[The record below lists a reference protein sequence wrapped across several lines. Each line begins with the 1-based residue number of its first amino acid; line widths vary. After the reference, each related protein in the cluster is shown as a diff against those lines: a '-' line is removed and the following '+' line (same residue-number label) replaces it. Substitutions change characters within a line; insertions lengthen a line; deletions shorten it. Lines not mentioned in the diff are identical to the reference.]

1 MSLLLGIDYGGTH
14 SKLLLARDGAA
25 VRQAQFPT
33 HRGPGALRRLAE
45 QVDGFLDGERP
56 AALGV
61 TIAGILDE
69 ATGRVVTSVNLPWLD
84 GTDPVG
90 DLTGLLGVAG
100 VAVQDGHAA
109 ATAEVTLGAARA
121 HGDIDDIFVLTLGTG
136 IAGAHIVDGVLRRG
150 AHNAAGEIGHMGT
163 GEGRR
168 CGCGQRGCL
177 ESEIGGDQLVARW
190 HEAGGGIPAGGTAK
204 DLVAAAAAGDE
215 RAVTLLDRAT
225 TALGR
230 SLLGVI
236 ALLDPGLII
245 VGGGLAQ
252 AHEWIFEPAVRKTV
266 DGATFHRLPPIVP
279 AALGVW
285 AGAWGATIAAGSA
298 VRPSR
303 H

>member
-1 MSLLLGIDYGGTH
+1 VNLLLGIDYGGTH
-14 SKLLLARDGAA
+14 SKLLLARDSTA
-25 VRQAQFPT
+25 VRQAQLPT
-33 HRGPGALRRLAE
+33 PRGPGALRRLAE

-84 GTDPVG
+84 GTDPAD

-121 HGDIDDIFVLTLGTG
+121 HGDINDIFVLTLGTG
-136 IAGAHIVDGVLRRG
+136 IAGAHIVDGVMRRG
-150 AHNAAGEIGHMGT
+150 AHGAAGEIGHMGT
-163 GEGRR
+163 GEGRMCSCR
-168 CGCGQRGCL
+168 QRGCL
-177 ESEIGGDQLVARW
+177 ESEIGGVQLVARW
-190 HEAGGGIPAGGTAK
+190 QEAGGTVPAGGTAR

-215 RAVTLLDRAT
+215 RAVTVLDRAT
-225 TALGR
+225 TALSR

-236 ALLDPGLII
+236 ALLDPGLIV

-252 AHEWIFEPAVRKTV
+252 AQKWIFEPAVRKAV

-285 AGAWGATIAAGSA
+285 AGAWGAVIAAGSA
-298 VRPSR
+298 VRPPR
-303 H
+303 P